1 MEENLLSIELTVA
14 EVNVILRSLG
24 KHPFEEIAAL
34 IQKIKQQGEVQLAE
48 MQQGQAEQPEW
59 TNTRL
64 KIVYF
69 SREFNIRI
77 PREGNQYACGL
88 AK

>member
-1 MEENLLSIELTVA
+1 MEENVLTIELTVA

-48 MQQGQAEQPEW
+48 IQQGQAEQPE
-59 TNTRL
+59 
-64 KIVYF
+64 
-69 SREFNIRI
+69 
-77 PREGNQYACGL
+77 
-88 AK
+88 

>member
-1 MEENLLSIELTVA
+1 MEDNLLSIELTVA

-48 MQQGQAEQPEW
+48 MQQGQAEQPE
-59 TNTRL
+59 
-64 KIVYF
+64 
-69 SREFNIRI
+69 
-77 PREGNQYACGL
+77 
-88 AK
+88 

>member
-24 KHPFEEIAAL
+24 KHPFEEISAL

-48 MQQGQAEQPEW
+48 MQQGQAEQPE
-59 TNTRL
+59 
-64 KIVYF
+64 
-69 SREFNIRI
+69 
-77 PREGNQYACGL
+77 
-88 AK
+88 